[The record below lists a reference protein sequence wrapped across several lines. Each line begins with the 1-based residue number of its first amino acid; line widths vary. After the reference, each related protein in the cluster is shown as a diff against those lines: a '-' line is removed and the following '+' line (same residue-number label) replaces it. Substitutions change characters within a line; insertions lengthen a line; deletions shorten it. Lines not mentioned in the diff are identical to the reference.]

1 MACELTR
8 YRVHSQISL
17 REVPLKGLYSA
28 LHTTRYKSA
37 DSIITKVNFGFG
49 KFLSILSH
57 LIDKIRVFYIH
68 KVCKYAQ
75 IILEPRKTS
84 LVARKENKRV
94 LLLTLS
100 SRGYSDTSLRSG
112 ESPFASF

>member
-49 KFLSILSH
+49 KFLSILSY
-57 LIDKIRVFYIH
+57 LIDKIRVYYIH
-68 KVCKYAQ
+68 KVCKYAK
-75 IILEPRKTS
+75 IILEPRKWS

-94 LLLTLS
+94 LCFDPKFA
-100 SRGYSDTSLRSG
+100 R
-112 ESPFASF
+112 PF